1 MSAQTSYARNI
12 PKAYAGLIFA
22 LGTADKISRDVEG
35 AAGIE
40 FGVAVSRGTDKERQ
54 VLPGGAAADFLGI
67 TYRDLGRE
75 GAANTGAIKYS
86 EKETAGIMRKG
97 YIWAVCPAGCNPGN
111 LVKYTD
117 ATGILD
123 SGVAGVGETQLDG
136 AIWDTTAAAGELA
149 VIRLDGINTTA
160 GS

>member
-12 PKAYAGLIFA
+12 PKAYAGLIYA
-22 LGTADKISRDVEG
+22 LAPHDNISRDVEG

-40 FGVAVSRGTDKERQ
+40 FGVAVSRGTDKDRQ
-54 VLPGGAAADFLGI
+54 ALPGGATGFLGI

-86 EKETAGIMRKG
+86 EKETAGIMRNG
-97 YIWAVCPAGCNPGN
+97 YIWAVCPTGCNPGDPVN
-111 LVKYTD
+111 YVD

-123 SGVAGVGETQLDG
+123 SGAAVAGETLINR
-136 AIWDTTAAAGELA
+136 ATWETTAAAGELA
-149 VIRLDGINTTA
+149 VIRLDGTDTTA
-160 GS
+160 GA